1 MSDPYEECL
10 ICRRVRRVYARID
23 ADPVCTG
30 CYRAERRCGRCDRLG
45 IGSGRGLC
53 WECLL
58 GDRVEELRARAGP
71 QRGARLAGYLD
82 ALAASP
88 NAASTLRWMDT
99 PPFSLLEDVVD
110 GRLELS
116 HRAFDRRQGDQGEGS
131 AVAYLR
137 AALVA
142 HAALPDR
149 DETSAAFHRW
159 LARTLAGLP
168 DGPDNAQVT
177 AFATWQI
184 GRRLA
189 ETTARHQGPPPPSA
203 VKHARTQVREAIRLT
218 QWLHTQALDLGDL
231 RQDLL
236 DEWLATGAST
246 RRSISGF
253 IDWLGRAPPASRRL
267 RVTWPPAAHNPP
279 IASDEQR
286 LQALTVLLA
295 DHHVAPRVR
304 FAAASVLLF
313 AQPLTRVAALH
324 RSDVTNSAGGWLIR
338 FGPRPVH
345 APALLDALI
354 EDLSA
359 TVPGSSRTA
368 AKASDWLLPGRKHGY
383 AHHLRGAAS
392 PAQGSRDADPAGTT
406 RRDAR
411 PGGRAACARALRALR
426 RPPCPRRTVDTRRGT
441 NLPSLGANT
450 VSRQQKVWQE

>member
-1 MSDPYEECL
+1 MHGVLPC
-10 ICRRVRRVYARID
+10 A
-23 ADPVCTG
+23 
-30 CYRAERRCGRCDRLG
+30 RRCGRCDRLG
-45 IGSGRGLC
+45 IGSARGLC

-58 GDRVEELRARAGP
+58 ADRVEELRARAGP

-99 PPFSLLEDVVD
+99 PSFSLLEAVVD

-168 DGPDNAQVT
+168 DGPDHAQVT

-189 ETTARHQGPPPPSA
+189 ETTARHQGTPPPSA

-236 DEWLATGAST
+236 DEWLATGVST

-253 IDWLGRAPPASRRL
+253 IDWLGRAHPASRRL
-267 RVTWPPAAHNPP
+267 QVTWPPAAHNPP

-324 RSDVTNSAGGWLIR
+324 RSDVTNAAGGWLIR

-345 APALLDALI
+345 APALLDALL
-354 EDLSA
+354 EDLTSTVQDHRGRQPKRPTGCSPAASTVRTSPPRSCAASSRFSGCRSGRDDAARCSPWRPSCQHPCSPSTSA
-359 TVPGSSRTA
+359 STVPAPHSGHAPPDEPT
-368 AKASDWLLPGRKHGY
+368 PTT
-383 AHHLRGAAS
+383 S
-392 PAQGSRDADPAGTT
+392 P
-406 RRDAR
+406 
-411 PGGRAACARALRALR
+411 LE
-426 RPPCPRRTVDTRRGT
+426 
-441 NLPSLGANT
+441 PSLATDKVPVAAVVALLANPR
-450 VSRQQKVWQE
+450 SFSPN

>member
-253 IDWLGRAPPASRRL
+253 IDWLGRAHPASRRL
-267 RVTWPPAAHNPP
+267 QVMWPPAAHNPP

-368 AKASDWLLPGRKHGY
+368 AKASDWLLPGRKHGT
-383 AHHLRGAAS
+383 HITSEELRRQLKVLGMPIRPGRRGAMLALAAEL
-392 PAQGSRDADPAGTT
+392 PAPVLSEHFGVHRA
-406 RRDAR
+406 
-411 PGGRAACARALRALR
+411 RAAQWTRAAGRTYADYVAT
-426 RPPCPRRTVDTRRGT
+426 RTVTGHR
-441 NLPSLGANT
+441 
-450 VSRQQKVWQE
+450 